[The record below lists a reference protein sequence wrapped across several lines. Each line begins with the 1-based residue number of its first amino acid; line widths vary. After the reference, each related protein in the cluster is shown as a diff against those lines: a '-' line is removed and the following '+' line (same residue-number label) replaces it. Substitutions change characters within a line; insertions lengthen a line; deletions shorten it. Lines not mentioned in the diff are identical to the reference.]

1 LDELKG
7 DDMSEVTRDCF
18 TCKHRHK
25 YPASEKYY
33 CGSGM
38 SRFPVAL
45 DCSYYSSINL
55 PVIVQPKNEIPD
67 NPKIVE
73 GRTLSADVDNK
84 VLRYWKLP

>member
-1 LDELKG
+1 MDELKG
-7 DDMSEVTRDCF
+7 DVMTAVTRDCF

-25 YPASEKYY
+25 YPASDKYY

-45 DCSYYSSINL
+45 DCQNYESINL

-67 NPKIVE
+67 KPKIIE
-73 GRTLSADVDNK
+73 GRTLSAEVDNK